1 MAAGAAGERDLA
13 ALLAGMRPELRD
25 GAFVFVSVDAVPGG
39 VAPLASF
46 VEDEGLSLV
55 LRREQADGAGLGY
68 DLVCAWIVLRV
79 HSALDAVGLTAA
91 VAHALTA
98 VGMPCNVIAARH
110 HDHLPVPHDRAQEA
124 LAVLQR
130 LSEAA
135 RPLPG
140 GPSQR

>member
-1 MAAGAAGERDLA
+1 MVAAAAGERDLT
-13 ALLAGMRPELRD
+13 ALLAGMRPELRE
-25 GAFVFVSVDAVPGG
+25 GAFVFVTVDSVPPG
-39 VAPLASF
+39 VVPLASC

-55 LRREQADGAGLGY
+55 LRREQADAAGLAH

-91 VAHALTA
+91 VAEALTG
-98 VGMPCNVIAARH
+98 VEMPCNVIAARH
-110 HDHLPVPHDRAQEA
+110 HDHLLVPHDRAQEA

-130 LSEAA
+130 LSESA